1 MFGQALR
8 SAIKKSPDVAPEAL
22 YNGREVHPP
31 APLWRGT
38 KADPENLPCRL
49 TARIGMIEPGIK
61 SALLTGADNGPPKTR
76 IMPTSERP

>member
-38 KADPENLPCRL
+38 KADPE
-49 TARIGMIEPGIK
+49 RIYP
-61 SALLTGADNGPPKTR
+61 AA
-76 IMPTSERP
+76 